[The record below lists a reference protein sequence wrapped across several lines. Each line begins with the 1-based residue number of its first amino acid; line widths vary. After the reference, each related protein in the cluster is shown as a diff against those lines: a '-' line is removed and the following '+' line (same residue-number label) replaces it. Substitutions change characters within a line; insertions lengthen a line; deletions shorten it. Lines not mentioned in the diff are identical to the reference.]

1 MSSNMTQWGRDVK
14 KAKIDK
20 DYTNIRLAKEVGVCT
35 TTISSLINGRYAKK
49 DRLEI
54 AKKINAILGTTGF
67 PEKPP
72 TPSEKWCK
80 TVKKAMIDCDMR
92 AADLA
97 AATGFSKDKVSM
109 VLNGYYLDEPVVDAI
124 NQRLGIIIPVVDS

>member
-1 MSSNMTQWGRDVK
+1 MSSNTTQWGRNVK

-20 DYTNIRLAKEVGVCT
+20 EYTNPRLAKEVGVCT
-35 TTISSLINGRYAKK
+35 TTISSIINGRYAKK

-54 AKKINAILGTTGF
+54 AKKINAILGTTGL

-80 TVKKAMIDCDMR
+80 TVKKAMIDRDMR
-92 AADLA
+92 AADLTA
-97 AATGFSKDKVSM
+97 AIGFSKDKVSM
-109 VLNGYYLDEPVVDAI
+109 VLNGYYLDEAVVDAI
-124 NQRLGIIIPVVDS
+124 NLHLGIKVPVMDS

>member
-20 DYTNIRLAKEVGVCT
+20 EYTNLLLAKEVGVCT

-54 AKKINAILGTTGF
+54 AKKINAILGTKGL

-80 TVKKAMIDCDMR
+80 TVRKAMIDRDMR

-97 AATGFSKDKVSM
+97 AAIGYSKDKVSM
-109 VLNGYYLDEPVVDAI
+109 VLNGYYLDEAVVDAI
-124 NQRLGIIIPVVDS
+124 TLQLGIAIPVVDN